1 MNMFFEPK
9 GAYMEWQ
16 QIYKDRSIDVET
28 MLDRFVGDG
37 TSVFVGTFEVAG
49 GLIRPM
55 LKRIQDGAL
64 HGISMYGGITSEDL
78 HLDELTVGFD
88 EFHYHNYFTG
98 GNERNGISAGHT
110 AYVPLHLHRTKNL
123 VENDGI
129 DVAFI
134 AMTPPD
140 KHGYCNIGHVGCRP
154 EGIRA
159 AKHVIAQINPSVPWV
174 NGLERNLHVSQ
185 IDAFVEIDQ
194 PMTQM
199 PIAEPKPEEKIV
211 GDIVCELIED
221 GSCIQLG
228 FGSIANAIA
237 EGLKARKHLGVHS
250 EMFNDAMAELQELGV
265 IDNSRKNY
273 LPGVSVAGFA
283 SGQQYLYDFI
293 DHNPG
298 MFFTPYSHVNNPDFI
313 RLNDNMVSVNSA
325 VSVDLTG
332 QVCAESIGTR
342 QYSGTGG
349 QVDFI
354 RGATLAKNGK
364 AIIAM
369 TSTTKTKNGVVSKIA
384 PTLMAGSV
392 VTSLRTDVQYFVTE
406 YGCVNLMYCD
416 IPERCRRLISI
427 AHPDFRDELTHEAK
441 KLGYLY

>member
-1 MNMFFEPK
+1 MDWE
-9 GAYMEWQ
+9 Q
-16 QIYKDRSIDVET
+16 TYKDRSMDVET
-28 MLDRFVGDG
+28 MLDQFVGNG

-55 LKRIQDGAL
+55 LKRIQEGKL

-78 HLDELTVGFD
+78 HLDELQVGFD
-88 EFHYHNYFTG
+88 SFHYHNYFTG
-98 GNERNGISAGHT
+98 ANERNGIAAGHT
-110 AYVPLHLHRTKNL
+110 SYVPLHLHRTKDL

-154 EGIRA
+154 EGIAA
-159 AKHVIAQINPSVPWV
+159 AKHIVAQINPSVPWV
-174 NGLERNLHVSQ
+174 HGLERNLHVSQ

-199 PIAEPKPEEKIV
+199 PIAQPKPEEKIV
-211 GDIVCELIED
+211 ADICCEMIED

-228 FGSIANAIA
+228 FGSIANAIT
-237 EGLKARKHLGVHS
+237 ESLKARKHLGVHS
-250 EMFNDAMAELQELGV
+250 EMFNDGMAKLQELGV

-298 MFFTPYSHVNNPDFI
+298 MLFTPYSHVNNPDFI
-313 RLNDNMVSVNSA
+313 RLNDNMISVNSA

-354 RGATLAKNGK
+354 RGATLSKNGK

-369 TSTTKTKNGVVSKIA
+369 TSTTKTKNGIVSKIA
-384 PTLMAGSV
+384 PTLTPGSV

-416 IPERCRRLISI
+416 IPERTRRLISI
-427 AHPDFRDELTHEAK
+427 AHPDFRDELTFEAK
-441 KLGYLY
+441 KMGYLY

>member
-16 QIYKDRSIDVET
+16 QIYKDRSMDVET

-154 EGIRA
+154 EGIRT

-174 NGLERNLHVSQ
+174 NGLE
-185 IDAFVEIDQ
+185 
-194 PMTQM
+194 
-199 PIAEPKPEEKIV
+199 
-211 GDIVCELIED
+211 
-221 GSCIQLG
+221 
-228 FGSIANAIA
+228 
-237 EGLKARKHLGVHS
+237 
-250 EMFNDAMAELQELGV
+250 
-265 IDNSRKNY
+265 RKNY

-369 TSTTKTKNGVVSKIA
+369 TSTTKTKNGVVSKIV

>member
-1 MNMFFEPK
+1 
-9 GAYMEWQ
+9 
-16 QIYKDRSIDVET
+16 
-28 MLDRFVGDG
+28 
-37 TSVFVGTFEVAG
+37 
-49 GLIRPM
+49 
-55 LKRIQDGAL
+55 
-64 HGISMYGGITSEDL
+64 
-78 HLDELTVGFD
+78 
-88 EFHYHNYFTG
+88 
-98 GNERNGISAGHT
+98 
-110 AYVPLHLHRTKNL
+110 
-123 VENDGI
+123 
-129 DVAFI
+129 
-134 AMTPPD
+134 
-140 KHGYCNIGHVGCRP
+140 
-154 EGIRA
+154 
-159 AKHVIAQINPSVPWV
+159 
-174 NGLERNLHVSQ
+174 
-185 IDAFVEIDQ
+185 
-194 PMTQM
+194 
-199 PIAEPKPEEKIV
+199 
-211 GDIVCELIED
+211 
-221 GSCIQLG
+221 
-228 FGSIANAIA
+228 
-237 EGLKARKHLGVHS
+237 
-250 EMFNDAMAELQELGV
+250 
-265 IDNSRKNY
+265 
-273 LPGVSVAGFA
+273 
-283 SGQQYLYDFI
+283 
-293 DHNPG
+293 

>member
-1 MNMFFEPK
+1 MARAFSS
-9 GAYMEWQ
+9 
-16 QIYKDRSIDVET
+16 D
-28 MLDRFVGDG
+28 
-37 TSVFVGTFEVAG
+37 
-49 GLIRPM
+49 
-55 LKRIQDGAL
+55 
-64 HGISMYGGITSEDL
+64 
-78 HLDELTVGFD
+78 
-88 EFHYHNYFTG
+88 
-98 GNERNGISAGHT
+98 SAR
-110 AYVPLHLHRTKNL
+110 L
-123 VENDGI
+123 
-129 DVAFI
+129 
-134 AMTPPD
+134 
-140 KHGYCNIGHVGCRP
+140 
-154 EGIRA
+154 
-159 AKHVIAQINPSVPWV
+159 
-174 NGLERNLHVSQ
+174 
-185 IDAFVEIDQ
+185 
-194 PMTQM
+194 
-199 PIAEPKPEEKIV
+199 
-211 GDIVCELIED
+211 
-221 GSCIQLG
+221 
-228 FGSIANAIA
+228 ANAIA

-392 VTSLRTDVQYFVTE
+392 VTFAAH
-406 YGCVNLMYCD
+406 
-416 IPERCRRLISI
+416 RC
-427 AHPDFRDELTHEAK
+427 AVFRDRIWLRG
-441 KLGYLY
+441 L

>member
-1 MNMFFEPK
+1 MNNWEAEYQKKLM
-9 GAYMEWQ
+9 
-16 QIYKDRSIDVET
+16 SIDDA
-28 MLDRFVGDG
+28 LDAFFPDG
-37 TSVFVGTFEVAG
+37 TSVFCGTFEVAG
-49 GLIRPM
+49 GVLVPM
-55 LKRIQDGAL
+55 LDRIREGKL
-64 HGISMYGGITSEDL
+64 KGISLYGGITSENL
-78 HLDELTVGFD
+78 HLDEWQGTFD
-88 EFHYHNYFTG
+88 QLHFHNYFTG
-98 GNERNGISAGHT
+98 ANERNGIANGT
-110 AYVPLHLHRTKNL
+110 ASYVPLHLHRTKNL
-123 VENDGI
+123 IENDGI
-129 DVAFI
+129 DVAVI
-134 AMTPPD
+134 PMTPPD

-159 AKHVIAQINPSVPWV
+159 AKKIVAQINPSVPYV
-174 NGLERNLHVSQ
+174 FGLERNLHVSQ
-185 IDAFVEIDQ
+185 IDCFVEIDQ

-199 PIAEPKPEEKIV
+199 PIAVPTPEETKI
-211 GDIVCELIED
+211 GEIICELIPN

-250 EMFNDAMAELQELGV
+250 EMFNDAMAELQDMGV
-265 IDNSRKNY
+265 VDNSRKNY

-293 DHNPG
+293 DYNPG

-325 VSVDLTG
+325 VSIDLTG

-354 RGATLAKNGK
+354 RGATLSKNGK
-364 AIIAM
+364 AIIAI
-369 TSTTKTKNGVVSKIA
+369 TSLAHTKNGPVSKIA
-384 PTLMAGSV
+384 PMLAPGSV
-392 VTSLRTDVQYFVTE
+392 VTSLRTDIQYVVTE

-416 IPERCRRLISI
+416 IPERARRLISI
-427 AHPDFRDELTHEAK
+427 AHPDYRDELTAEAK
-441 KLGYLY
+441 KLGYL